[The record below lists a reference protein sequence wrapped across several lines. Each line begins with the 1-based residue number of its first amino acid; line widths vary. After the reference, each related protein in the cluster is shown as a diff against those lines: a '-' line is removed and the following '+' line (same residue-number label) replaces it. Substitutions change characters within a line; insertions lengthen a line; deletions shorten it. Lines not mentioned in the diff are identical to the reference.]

1 VHTTVKMF
9 EKKIISNRQWSVMF
23 EDAERKQEPTR
34 VLSSSLVDYGRAR
47 LMIAMLQL
55 SNTQRLTRV
64 TGHLG

>member
-1 VHTTVKMF
+1 
-9 EKKIISNRQWSVMF
+9 MF